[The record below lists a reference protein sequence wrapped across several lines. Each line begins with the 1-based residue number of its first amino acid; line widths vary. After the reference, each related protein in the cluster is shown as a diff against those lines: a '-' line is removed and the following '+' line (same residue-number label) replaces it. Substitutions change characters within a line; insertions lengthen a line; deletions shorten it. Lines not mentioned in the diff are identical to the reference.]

1 MTVPSLQIKMWN
13 VRVYTAIEQG
23 RNSADNNGIQEYDS
37 LTNEI
42 TDRNKCI
49 GLELRKSILLELQK
63 FRKNNS
69 YISNLSQKA

>member
-13 VRVYTAIEQG
+13 VRVDTAIEQG
-23 RNSADNNGIQEYDS
+23 RNSADNNGIQECDS

-69 YISNLSQKA
+69 YISNLS